1 MELQTLRP
9 FQILLKYIGIPVLAF
24 IGFVIYV
31 FLRGFSGNKYQAV
44 QPTVINLGFPLW
56 LVIVCMLTLF
66 IIVVFIIRFYQYNG
80 VDDETRIK
88 ISSQDIVI
96 ETPDYLIPLR
106 INKARKIRFTDAHL
120 FGLFYRYYMVG
131 RLTINYEGDRYTF
144 YFPVK
149 TPEEERQIIKWIS
162 K

>member
-9 FQILLKYIGIPVLAF
+9 FQKLLQYIGIPVMAF
-24 IGFVIYV
+24 AGFVIFV
-31 FLRGFSGNKYQAV
+31 FLRGFSGHKYQAV

-56 LVIVCMLTLF
+56 LVVICMLLLF
-66 IIVVFIIRFYQYNG
+66 VIVVFIIRFYQFSG
-80 VDDETRIK
+80 VDEETRIK

-96 ETPDYLIPLR
+96 ETPDYLIPFR
-106 INKARKIRFTDAHL
+106 INKARKIRFSDAHL

-131 RLTINYEGDRYTF
+131 RLSINYEGDRYTF
-144 YFPVK
+144 YFPVM
-149 TPEEERQIIKWIS
+149 TPADERQIAKWTG